1 MSFED
6 EVVVRGR
13 ESLAKTPGKESGKK
27 LGQEEE
33 SMPSSQSLM
42 NI

>member
-6 EVVVRGR
+6 KVFVRGCV
-13 ESLAKTPGKESGKK
+13 SHAKTLGKESGKD

-33 SMPSSQSLM
+33 AIPSSQ
-42 NI
+42 N